1 METAIR
7 KEILPQV
14 SLTSIT
20 TKKFKTGCISVTFKL
35 QLESE
40 NAAKNALLP
49 QVLLRGCARYPDME
63 SLSAAMDELY
73 GARIEPVVRKKGEVQ
88 CVGLYAD
95 FVDDAFVPKGEK
107 LLEKVAELIGQILLF
122 PATKAGIFN
131 SDYVKSERENLSDRI
146 RARINDKQLYA
157 ATRLN
162 ELMCSGEAYSVDS
175 LGNADDSMKITPQTL
190 TEHYRRILEGA
201 AIEIFYCGSADRK
214 RIETAMLGALGTL
227 PRTQNGFAV
236 ASTDV
241 KTETGDVRYF
251 KDSLDVTQG
260 KLALGFRLGEIM
272 RRPALAPIMVFN
284 AVYGGSV
291 TSKLFTNVRERLS
304 LCYYASSRIERHKGL
319 LFVYSGI
326 EVDKY
331 DDALKEILH
340 QMELC
345 RQGQITADELSNA
358 KKSVVTDL
366 NSLMDDQTQLENYY
380 LGQAL
385 DSTSCTPDLLASLV
399 SEVSAEEVVAVAN
412 SVRLDSVY
420 FIENAERSA

>member
-14 SLTSIT
+14 NLTSIKT
-20 TKKFKTGCISVTFKL
+20 DKFKTSCISVTLRL
-35 QLESE
+35 QLDRD

-49 QVLLRGCARYPDME
+49 SVLLRGCARYPDME

-73 GARIEPVVRKKGEVQ
+73 GARIEPFVRKKGEVQ

-95 FVDDAFVPKGEK
+95 FADDAFVPKDEN
-107 LLEKVAELIGQILLF
+107 LLDKVTDLIGQILLF
-122 PATKAGIFN
+122 PATKAGLLN
-131 SDYVKSERENLSDRI
+131 SDYVKSERENLSDKI
-146 RARINDKQLYA
+146 KARINDKQLYA

-162 ELMCSGEAYSVDS
+162 ELMCAGEAYSVDS
-175 LGNADDSMKITPQTL
+175 LGSAEEALKITPQTL
-190 TEHYRRILEGA
+190 TKHYRHILETSS
-201 AIEIFYCGSADRK
+201 IEVFYCGSADRK
-214 RIETAMLGALGTL
+214 RVETALLVALEALG
-227 PRTQNGFAV
+227 RTQNSLIPAC
-236 ASTDV
+236 TDV
-241 KTETGDVRYF
+241 KTQTGEVRYF

-260 KLALGFRLGEIM
+260 KLALGFRLGEVM
-272 RRPALAPIMVFN
+272 LKPALAPIMVFN

-291 TSKLFTNVRERLS
+291 TSKLFSNVREKLS

-319 LFVYSGI
+319 LFVYSGV
-326 EVDKY
+326 EFDKY
-331 DDALKEILH
+331 DDARNEILH

-345 RQGQITADELSNA
+345 RQGQISADELSNA
-358 KKSVVTDL
+358 KKSVITDL

-385 DSTSCTPDLLASLV
+385 DSTSCAPDQLASLV
-399 SEVSAEEVVAVAN
+399 SEVSAEEVIAVAN

-420 FIENAERSA
+420 FLENSERSV

>member
-14 SLTSIT
+14 NLTSIKT
-20 TKKFKTGCISVTFKL
+20 DKFKTSCISVTFRL
-35 QLESE
+35 QLERE
-40 NAAKNALLP
+40 NATKNALLP
-49 QVLLRGCARYPDME
+49 SVLLRGCARYPDME
-63 SLSAAMDELY
+63 TLSAAMDELF
-73 GARIEPVVRKKGEVQ
+73 GTRIEPFVRKKGEVQ

-107 LLEKVAELIGQILLF
+107 LLEKVTELMGQILLF
-122 PATKAGIFN
+122 PATKAGLLN

-146 RARINDKQLYA
+146 KARINDKQLYA

-175 LGNADDSMKITPQTL
+175 LGNADDALKITSQTL
-190 TEHYRRILEGA
+190 TKHYRHILENSS
-201 AIEIFYCGSADRK
+201 IEVFYCGSADRK
-214 RIETAMLGALGTL
+214 RVETALLGALEAL
-227 PRTQNGFAV
+227 PRSQSGFSV

-241 KTETGDVRYF
+241 KTKTGDVRYF
-251 KDSLDVTQG
+251 KDNLDVTQG
-260 KLALGFRLGEIM
+260 KLALGFRLGEVM
-272 RRPALAPIMVFN
+272 QNSALAPIMVFN
-284 AVYGGSV
+284 AVYGGAV
-291 TSKLFTNVRERLS
+291 TSKLFTNVREKLS

-319 LFVYSGI
+319 LMVYSGI
-326 EVDKY
+326 EFDKY

-345 RQGQITADELSNA
+345 TQGQIGSDELSSA
-358 KKSVVTDL
+358 KKSVITDL

-385 DSTSCTPDLLASLV
+385 DSTSCAPDMLASLV
-399 SEVSAEEVVAVAN
+399 SEVCAEEVVAVAK

-420 FIENAERSA
+420 FLQNAERRA